1 MKRTIL
7 GVCTCLLLGAT
18 SSFAQDRSSEQ
29 TTPNTAP
36 GAPANGTPNGAT
48 PDNGTQGNGMSP
60 NTTTTQN
67 NNAPQSGGDQG
78 ADGTKMTRKQCQDL
92 KAREAQKLG
101 GSAAGDKACAK
112 ILNSDGNG
120 GDSTPT
126 E

>member
-29 TTPNTAP
+29 TTTPNAAP
-36 GAPANGTPNGAT
+36 GAPANGAPNGT
-48 PDNGTQGNGMSP
+48 TQDNGTQGNGMAP
-60 NTTTTQN
+60 NATTQN

-101 GSAAGDKACAK
+101 AGSAADDKACAK
-112 ILNSDGNG
+112 ILNGNG